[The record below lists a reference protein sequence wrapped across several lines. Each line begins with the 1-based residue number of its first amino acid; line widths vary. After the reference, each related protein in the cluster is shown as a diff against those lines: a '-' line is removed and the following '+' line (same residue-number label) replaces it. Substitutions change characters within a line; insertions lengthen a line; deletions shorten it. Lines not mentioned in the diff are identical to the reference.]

1 MQSART
7 LLLTVLV
14 LPFVAC
20 AQTDDLRAQI
30 RADILQDPRA
40 SQMSQVELE
49 NLIDALA
56 VQAIKDGTA
65 DQYLE
70 SHNTFDY
77 SSLFPEPKAPNPL
90 VSFLTSPLALA
101 LLALSM
107 PIGCRRAGE
116 AVVPGNV
123 VACTAAVWCSPVKNT
138 SWLP

>member
-1 MQSART
+1 MRHART

-30 RADILQDPRA
+30 RVDLLQDPRA

-77 SSLFPEPKAPNPL
+77 SSLFPEPEERSAF
-90 VSFLTSPLALA
+90 VQSLTLPM
-101 LLALSM
+101 LLALVFLLV
-107 PIGCRRAGE
+107 PLLAVAYYIVRRKG
-116 AVVPGNV
+116 VPTEEPSNI
-123 VACTAAVWCSPVKNT
+123 AA
-138 SWLP
+138 